1 MEPSFC
7 DINTSP
13 LYQLLDEL
21 QQLIQHVLEHG
32 ALRISQKIDADTDY
46 ILNKS
51 IVNLA
56 QYLALREL
64 DLRPLQEKLAEAGLS
79 SLGRAEP
86 HVLANLLNVQAM
98 ISRAVGNPVSVKTSL
113 PYPEFKEG
121 FNILE
126 HHANKALGKSRQ
138 PRLTRVM
145 VTLPSEAATDYE
157 LVYNLVKGGMD
168 IARINCAHDDMFTWH
183 PMIKHIQRAGAEL
196 NSPCRVLMDLAGHK
210 IRTGPISSDTHTLTL
225 KVKKD
230 SNGKLLNVIRFRI
243 TRDDQS
249 QPPVADK
256 SQNEFLLPV
265 PKACFSKLTEGDR
278 FKLIDARGKKR
289 HIDVMLSSELGEL
302 VGQCYQSLHLTTH
315 TQIVWQRKIDKV
327 YRDLKSFS
335 FVNLEPLPEKI
346 LLHAGDELILHKNA
360 IDGHPAK
367 FSADGELLSPAHI
380 SCTPPQIIDALEQ
393 GAPVWIDDG
402 KISAYVIKK
411 TADFVVLRISKTGP
425 NGAKLAADK
434 GMNFPE
440 TTLNLPPLTD
450 KDKQDLNFICKHA
463 DMVGFSFVET
473 ADDMRALIIELL
485 QRDAG
490 HLPIVAKIE
499 TARAVKN
506 LPDILF
512 AGMLS
517 QPMAVMIARGD
528 LAVELGSVRMAEIQ
542 EEILW
547 LCEAAHVPVIWA
559 TQVLES
565 IAKHGVRSRP
575 EFTDAAMGVRAECV
589 MLNKGPYILDAL
601 CSLNEVLTRMQ
612 HHQRKKVSRL
622 RALHW

>member
-1 MEPSFC
+1 MEPLIR

-32 ALRISQKIDADTDY
+32 AVRISQKVDTDTDQP
-46 ILNKS
+46 LSKS

-98 ISRAVGNPVSVKTSL
+98 ISRAVGNPVTAKTTL
-113 PYPEFKEG
+113 PYPEFREG
-121 FNILE
+121 FDILE
-126 HHANKALGKSRQ
+126 NNANKVLGKSRQ

-145 VTLPSEAATDYE
+145 VTMPSEAATDYE
-157 LVYNLVKGGMD
+157 MVYNLVKGGMD

-210 IRTGPISSDTHTLTL
+210 IRTGAIASDTHTLTL
-225 KVKKD
+225 KVKQD
-230 SNGKLLNVIRFRI
+230 SNGNPLNVIRFRF
-243 TRDDQS
+243 TRADQS
-249 QPPVADK
+249 QQPVVDK
-256 SQNEFLLPV
+256 SQNEYLLPV
-265 PKACFSKLTEGDR
+265 PKGCYSKLTEGDR
-278 FKLIDARGKKR
+278 FTLIDARGKKR
-289 HIDVMLSSELGEL
+289 HIEIMFSSELGEL
-302 VGQCYQSLHLTTH
+302 VGQCRKSLHLTTH
-315 TQIVWQRKIDKV
+315 TQISWQRQIDKA

-346 LLHAGDELILHKNA
+346 LLHVGDELILHKNA

-367 FSADGELLSPAHI
+367 LSADGELLSPAHI
-380 SCTPPQIIDALEQ
+380 SCTLPQIIDALEQ

-425 NGAKLAADK
+425 KGAKLAADK

-440 TTLNLPPLTD
+440 TALNLPPLTD
-450 KDKQDLNFICKHA
+450 KDQQDLNFISKHA

-473 ADDMRALIIELL
+473 AGDMRALITELQ

-589 MLNKGPYILDAL
+589 MLNKGPYILEAL

-612 HHQRKKVSRL
+612 HHQRKKISRL